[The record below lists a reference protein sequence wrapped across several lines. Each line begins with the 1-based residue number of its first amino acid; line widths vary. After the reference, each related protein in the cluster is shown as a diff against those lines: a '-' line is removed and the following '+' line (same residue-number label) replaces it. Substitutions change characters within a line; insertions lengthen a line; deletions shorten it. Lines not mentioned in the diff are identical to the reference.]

1 VIPCPHFT
9 FYEASAA
16 AAKMLPEVE
25 EEVAEEEK

>member
-1 VIPCPHFT
+1 VSL